1 MKRGKRTSTNS
12 AGTLLGWV
20 SFLSLAALFLS
31 LLKTWSNRKKMI
43 TTSKDGGNI
52 YRLLLGAGFQEKF
65 AQWITAQ
72 AAHETGNFTSYIYL
86 NNFNAFGMK
95 YMNQK
100 TAAGEKNGYAY
111 YENFAGSVADYRR
124 LFKSYGF
131 VSVGTVENYIRFLKS
146 RKYFEANEQDYLT
159 AVKYF
164 LNLYFPGGSL
174 DPSLVIPGAGGTW

>member
-1 MKRGKRTSTNS
+1 MKRRKQTSTNS
-12 AGTLLGWV
+12 PGILPGLVFSLL
-20 SFLSLAALFLS
+20 LAALFTS
-31 LLKTWSNRKKMI
+31 LLKIWSNRKGMI
-43 TTSKDGGNI
+43 TLNKDGGNI

-86 NNFNAFGMK
+86 NNLNAFGMK
-95 YMNQK
+95 FMGQK
-100 TAAGEKNGYAY
+100 TAQGEKNGYAY

-131 VSVGTVENYIRFLKS
+131 VSVGTVENYIKFLKS
-146 RKYFEANEQDYLT
+146 RKYFEASEQDYLT